1 MVKASP
7 QAYRDQA
14 NGAMMEG
21 ENINALR
28 NQFIGEEK
36 GLRYLSALLTQ
47 SEKDFREKIKTDE
60 EKQRQQ

>member
-14 NGAMMEG
+14 NGTMMDG
-21 ENINALR
+21 DNINSLR

-36 GLRYLSALLTQ
+36 GLRHLAGLLAQ
-47 SEKDFREKIKTDE
+47 REKELRETIKEQDKT
-60 EKQRQQ
+60 KT